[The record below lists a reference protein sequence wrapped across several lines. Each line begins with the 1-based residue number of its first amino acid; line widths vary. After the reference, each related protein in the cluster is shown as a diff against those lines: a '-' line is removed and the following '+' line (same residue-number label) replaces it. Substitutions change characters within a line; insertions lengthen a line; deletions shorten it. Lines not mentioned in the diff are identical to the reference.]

1 MDTRKT
7 RDLPA
12 RLEAV
17 RRRFERWRRTRRPPS
32 RIPDPLWVVAVKL
45 VGRYGIHRTARALR
59 VDYYSLKK
67 RVTAA
72 SAAHHSRPTPT
83 MRADHCCAAVPG
95 PVGAR
100 AVSGSLSD
108 EGATTFVELPS
119 PVDPGFAAVPA
130 ACGECILE
138 LESVTGAKMRV
149 QLKGVTMPDLTALS
163 RSFWDHRP

>member
-83 MRADHCCAAVPG
+83 TALRRC

-100 AVSGSLSD
+100 AV
-108 EGATTFVELPS
+108 
-119 PVDPGFAAVPA
+119 PA
-130 ACGECILE
+130 AKN
-138 LESVTGAKMRV
+138 TGRLI
-149 QLKGVTMPDLTALS
+149 QTAIAS
-163 RSFWDHRP
+163 GIHRRAPIVLPTGR